1 VGIPECFQTEY
12 CLKNAAYW
20 RSGFQLVESFISG
33 EEFGNLS
40 NYQIIDCMNLG
51 SRARIAHST

>member
-20 RSGFQLVESFISG
+20 RNSFQLVESFIYDDKIEKFLIPKKSK
-33 EEFGNLS
+33 LS
-40 NYQIIDCMNLG
+40 NNLLQ
-51 SRARIAHST
+51 